1 MFSLASSFHRINKIL
16 ILYLRFSS
24 LSFIFIFFDVKHAYA
39 MLDAQRNYCKI
50 MIDLLTN
57 PCSAYGF
64 LEETTILNANILDAH
79 IILFIRYL
87 LLQFLLLLF
96 LLWLLLSFYKEKW
109 KNVTFDCFILLSSN
123 VFLDSFHAYKSAPN
137 HLHWIFPSSTIK
149 NTSIYSFLL
158 LSCVHV
164 FFSLTRLSHTKCVFH
179 NNYQISVDA
188 CVCARER
195 KRLISV

>member
-1 MFSLASSFHRINKIL
+1 MFSLASSFHRINKI
-16 ILYLRFSS
+16 IIFYLRFSF

-123 VFLDSFHAYKSAPN
+123 VFLDSFHAYMSAPN

-149 NTSIYSFLL
+149 ILQFIHFY
-158 LSCVHV
+158 CCHV
-164 FFSLTRLSHTKCVFH
+164 FTFSFHWQDCRTQNVFFIIIRSVWMHVCV
-179 NNYQISVDA
+179 QES
-188 CVCARER
+188 ER
-195 KRLISV
+195 D